1 MPGSGI
7 DLHTH
12 STTSDGTD
20 SPTELVERAA
30 AAGLRVIALTDH
42 DTFTGLDEAVAAGE
56 RLGVEVL
63 RGVEISCHRGDS
75 SVHLLAYGV
84 DESDPD
90 LAAELARIRD
100 GRENRLPRLLARL
113 GELGMPLTEAE
124 VRRFAGDS
132 PSVGRPHVADAMV
145 ARGYVADRTEAFDRW
160 LSDDGPAHVERY
172 AAAVE
177 DGVRLVHGAGGVAV
191 IAHPWG
197 RGSRAVLGPEVLSAL
212 VTEHGLDGFE
222 VDHVDHGPPGSEVRT
237 ELRELADSLGALG
250 TGSSDYHGAGK
261 PDLPLGANTTTPEA
275 YAELLRR
282 LKSAG

>member
-1 MPGSGI
+1 MPSSGI

-12 STTSDGTD
+12 STISDGTD
-20 SPTELVERAA
+20 SPTELVQRAVDV
-30 AAGLRVIALTDH
+30 GLRVVALTDH
-42 DTFTGLDEAVAAGE
+42 DTFDGLAEAVAAGE

-63 RGVEISCHRGDS
+63 RGVEISCRRGDS
-75 SVHLLAYGV
+75 SVHLLGYGV
-84 DESDPD
+84 AESDPD

-113 GELGMPLTEAE
+113 SELGLPLTEAE
-124 VRRFAGDS
+124 VRGFAGDS

-177 DGVRLVHGAGGVAV
+177 DGIRLVHGAGGVAV

-197 RGSRAVLGPEVLSAL
+197 RGSRSVLGPEVLAEL
-212 VTEHGLDGFE
+212 VSGVGLDGFE
-222 VDHVDHGPPGSEVRT
+222 VDHVDHGPPGSAVRA
-237 ELRELADSLGALG
+237 ELRALADSLGALG
-250 TGSSDYHGAGK
+250 TGSSDYHGTGK
-261 PDLPLGANTTTPEA
+261 PDLPLGANTTSPEV
-275 YAELLRR
+275 YADLLRR
-282 LKSAG
+282 LR